1 LIYRDRGKLT
11 IIELQ
16 EHEEKLSLE
25 KLKAV
30 LLKKP
35 SNIIYCEKGGILYGV
50 ISTVDMIKA
59 NNAEQNEISVNT
71 RFMSINIGEKAKA
84 KRTFF
89 YSKNIH
95 SLPVLDTYSCLIG
108 DWSRWNSLEV
118 VQNNFNRCE
127 QSIWFHDGCKLAFI
141 YPCDDFREKQEAYE
155 IYCNKLEAFG
165 IKVWKIKCDELLK
178 YVDSMDWILTI
189 DDDEYLT
196 YTAIYCHFMNIKDLW
211 GKLQPISKMNYI
223 TNQELVES
231 YLLEIQQK
239 GISVLNLTFK
249 DNEYF
254 SKLQKRI
261 NKKFAVAGLDV
272 SNGLR
277 PVMYHDF
284 FDDLGDDSYIDKIMN
299 INFSVISN
307 NGQVVLKDC
316 NSQVYNVSNGE
327 RNTISQPEQYDK
339 TIYFIGPC
347 FIYGHYVEDKN
358 TIESFLQE
366 KINAAGYKVKVVNDG
381 CPIYSYNIE
390 FMRARIMELK
400 IKKGDII
407 VVYLLGRSCNGI
419 RELNLNHILEKYD
432 ISEKWMVEHPAHCN
446 HKINFVYAEAI
457 YTALQTDLHKAV
469 KGQGE
474 LIGQNRD
481 IITTLY
487 LDRYF
492 SDFNAFD
499 YSRMGSIV
507 MNCNPFT
514 YGHRYLIEQA
524 LKKVDYLIIFVV
536 EEDKSV
542 FSFTER
548 FVMVCEGVADLEN
561 VKVVP
566 SGPFIL
572 SRTTFPEYFIKIRDE
587 ELEQN
592 VENDI
597 TLFAEKIAPR
607 LNIRYRFVGE
617 EPEDDVT
624 NEYNNAMKRIL
635 PQNGVE
641 LIEIPRK
648 MQNRKVISA
657 SKVRE
662 ILEHDTIRGLC
673 ELIPE
678 TTLQILFDE
687 YRKEI

>member
-1 LIYRDRGKLT
+1 MIYRDREKLT

-16 EHEEKLSLE
+16 EHEEKISLE
-25 KLKAV
+25 ELKAV

-59 NNAEQNEISVNT
+59 NNAEQNEITVNT
-71 RFMSINIGEKAKA
+71 HFISIKIGEKAKA
-84 KRTFF
+84 KRMFF

-95 SLPVLDTYSCLIG
+95 SLPVLDAYGCLIG

-141 YPCDDFREKQEAYE
+141 YPCDDFREKQKAFE
-155 IYCNKLEAFG
+155 IYCNKLKASG
-165 IKVWKIKCDELLK
+165 IKVWEIKSDEVLK

-189 DDDEYLT
+189 DDDEYLA
-196 YTAIYCHFMNIKDLW
+196 YTTIYCQIMNIKDLW
-211 GKLQPISKMNYI
+211 GKLQSISKLNYI
-223 TNQELVES
+223 TNQELVET

-239 GISVLNLTFK
+239 GISVLNLTFR
-249 DNEYF
+249 DNEFFY
-254 SKLQKRI
+254 KLLKRI
-261 NKKFAVAGLDV
+261 NRKFADAGLDV

-277 PVMYHDF
+277 HVMYYDF
-284 FDDLGDDSYIDKIMN
+284 FDDIDDDSYINNIMN
-299 INFSVISN
+299 INFSVVN
-307 NGQVVLKDC
+307 NLGQVILKDC
-316 NSQVYNVSNGE
+316 NSRVYNVSNGE
-327 RNTISQPEQYDK
+327 RNTVSQPEQYDK

-347 FIYGHYVEDKN
+347 FIYGHYVEDKD

-366 KINAAGYKVKVVNDG
+366 KINAAGYKVKVVNYG

-390 FMRARIMELK
+390 FMRARIMGLQ

-407 VVYLLGRSCNGI
+407 VVYLLGRSCKGI
-419 RELNLNHILEKYD
+419 QELNLNNVLEKYD

-446 HKINFVYAEAI
+446 HKINFLYAEAI
-457 YTALQTDLHKAV
+457 YNILYTYLEKTA

-474 LIGQNRD
+474 LIEQNSD
-481 IITTLY
+481 FIAKLY

-492 SDFNAFD
+492 SDFKTFD
-499 YSRMGSIV
+499 YNKIGSIV

-542 FSFTER
+542 FSFIER

-572 SRTTFPEYFIKIRDE
+572 SRTTFPEYFIKVRDE

-617 EPEDDVT
+617 EPEDEVT

-635 PQNGVE
+635 PQNGIE

-648 MQNRKVISA
+648 IRNGKVISA

-662 ILEHDTIRGLC
+662 ILEHDTIMELN

>member
-1 LIYRDRGKLT
+1 MIYRDRAKLT

-25 KLKAV
+25 KLKEV
-30 LLKKP
+30 LLNRP
-35 SNIIYCEKGGILYGV
+35 SNIVYCEKDGILYG
-50 ISTVDMIKA
+50 IITTVDMIKA
-59 NNAEQNEISVNT
+59 SKAEQNDIAIKTQFISIK
-71 RFMSINIGEKAKA
+71 MGENAKA
-84 KRTFF
+84 KRIFF

-95 SLPVLDTYSCLIG
+95 SLPVLDINGCLIG
-108 DWSRWNSLEV
+108 DWSKWNSLEV
-118 VQNNFNRCE
+118 ALNNFSRCE
-127 QSIWFHDGCKLAFI
+127 QSIWFHDGCKIAFI
-141 YPCDDFREKQEAYE
+141 NPCDDFREKQRALD
-155 IYCNKLEAFG
+155 IYCNKLAALG
-165 IKVWKIKCDELLK
+165 IEIRKIKFNEVLK
-178 YVDSMDWILTI
+178 YVDNVDWILTI
-189 DDDEYLT
+189 DDDEYLAYAT
-196 YTAIYCHFMNIKDLW
+196 IYCQIMDIKNLW
-211 GKLQPISKMNYI
+211 GKLRAISKLNDIM
-223 TNQELVES
+223 NQELVET

-239 GISVLNLTFK
+239 GISVLNLTFT
-249 DNEYF
+249 DNAYF

-261 NKKFAVAGLDV
+261 NRKFADAGLDV

-284 FDDLGDDSYIDKIMN
+284 FDDLDDNNYINN
-299 INFSVISN
+299 IINIKFSVIN
-307 NGQVVLKDC
+307 KHGQVTLKDC
-316 NSQVYNVSNGE
+316 NSQVYNVIKGE
-327 RNTISQPEQYDK
+327 RSTISQPIEYNK

-358 TIESFLQE
+358 TIESYLQE
-366 KINAAGYKVKVVNDG
+366 KINDAGYKVKVVNYG

-390 FMRARIMELK
+390 FMRARIMELQ

-407 VVYLLGRSCNGI
+407 VVYLLGRCCKGI
-419 RELNLNHILEKYD
+419 QELNLNNVLEEYD
-432 ISEKWMVEHPAHCN
+432 VSEKWMVEHPAHCN
-446 HKINFVYAEAI
+446 HKINFLYAEAI
-457 YTALQTDLHKAV
+457 YNALYTYLDQTTKQ
-469 KGQGE
+469 QGE
-474 LIGQNRD
+474 LIEQNSD

-492 SDFNAFD
+492 SDFNTFD
-499 YSRMGSIV
+499 YSRIGSIV

-542 FSFTER
+542 FSFIER

-572 SRTTFPEYFIKIRDE
+572 SRTTFPEYFIKVRDE

-597 TLFAEKIAPR
+597 TLFAEKIAPL

-617 EPEDDVT
+617 EPEDEVT

-635 PQNGVE
+635 PENGVE

-648 MQNRKVISA
+648 MQNGKVISA

-662 ILEHDTIRGLC
+662 RLEHDTIMGLN

-678 TTLQILFDE
+678 STRQILFDE